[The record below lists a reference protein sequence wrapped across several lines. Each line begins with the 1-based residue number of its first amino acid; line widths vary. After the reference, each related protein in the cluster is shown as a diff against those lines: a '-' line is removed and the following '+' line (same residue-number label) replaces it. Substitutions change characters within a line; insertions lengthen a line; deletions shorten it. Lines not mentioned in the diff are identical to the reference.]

1 MLKQPYGSNRRPS
14 GLSLIELMVA
24 LVAGL
29 VVSGAA
35 MALVVALI
43 KSNSETIRATRL
55 TQELRTT
62 AEVMSRDLRRA
73 RSVTDPI
80 ANVGAA
86 APLGS
91 CNAITPASTDTPP
104 SGSCVKYAY
113 DCKKDSAGSITGN
126 FAAIGL
132 VGGKVRIA
140 SSTTAMPACPAATD
154 GVQLSS
160 DLVTVT
166 GLTITA
172 VNADAYSIRL
182 AGRFT
187 NDAGAT
193 PLTRWITQE
202 VRIRS
207 AVVN

>member
-1 MLKQPYGSNRRPS
+1 
-14 GLSLIELMVA
+14 MVA

-35 MALVVALI
+35 VALVVALI

-86 APLGS
+86 TPLGA

-104 SGSCVKYAY
+104 NGSCVKYAY
-113 DCKKDSAGSITGN
+113 DCKKDSAGVVTGQFN
-126 FAAIGL
+126 AIGL
-132 VGGKVRIA
+132 VGGKVRMV
-140 SSTTAMPACPAATD
+140 SLGTGMPACPAATD
-154 GVQLSS
+154 GTQLSS

-172 VNADAYSIRL
+172 LNADGYTIRV

-187 NDAGAT
+187 NDASAT

-202 VRIRS
+202 VRVRS
-207 AVVN
+207 AAIN